1 MHGASKNSWKTLI
14 GRIFSIAFLKPFSC
28 VGVLFSLSP
37 WVGGNSLMVYMV
49 YILQGTGSSIDPDIG
64 VIIVGA
70 IRLMF
75 AGTENRWNI
84 TIAFSFLSIIIP
96 YNFFLLIIAFNS
108 IF

>member
-1 MHGASKNSWKTLI
+1 MIEIQKKHESKMHGVSKKSWKTVM
-14 GRIFSIAFLKPFSC
+14 GRLFSIAFLKPFSC
-28 VGVLFSLSP
+28 VGVLFGLSP

-75 AGTENRWNI
+75 AGNEHKWNI
-84 TIAFSFLSIIIP
+84 TLAFSFLSISIP
-96 YNFFLLIIAFNS
+96 
-108 IF
+108 